1 MGIDIS
7 NVKIMGQFREAI
19 EKYVEDYVAD
29 MLRGT
34 HGSNRVVLTGG
45 SKTNTETNISIDLSQ
60 CPADKHWGII
70 TIANTEIRRGA
81 PQVQMTVWWDKQNT
95 FHYSIANNSMAQG
108 TDGAYYT
115 PVMNLQYIVDD
126 SVTFTS
132 DNHLKFKI
140 KDCYWAHYSSEVRQP
155 TLGGTIKIDYHIW

>member
-19 EKYVEDYVAD
+19 EKYVENYVSD

-34 HGSNRVVLTGG
+34 HGSKSVVISGG
-45 SKTNTETNISIDLSQ
+45 SNEHTETNVSIDLSK
-60 CPADKHWGII
+60 CPSDKHWGII
-70 TIANTEIRRGA
+70 NIINTQISRGS
-81 PQVQMTVWWDKQNT
+81 PQAQIIIWWDKQNE
-95 FHYSIANNSMAQG
+95 FHYSIAHNTMAQG

-115 PVMNLQYIVDD
+115 PVMNLQYIIEN
-126 SVTFTS
+126 SVVLTS
-132 DNHLKFKI
+132 DNILKFKI
-140 KDCYWAHYSSEVRQP
+140 KDCFWKHFSSDVKQP